1 MVSNVYL
8 HFFRQNKLC
17 FQTIPGIGSRNF
29 KNFALFAN
37 SVVFIMVSN
46 VYLHFFD
53 ESRLLV
59 DVVRGGVGS
68 YGIVRGSAV
77 WYRILQ
83 SGTEWYGMLRSGT
96 C

>member
-1 MVSNVYL
+1 
-8 HFFRQNKLC
+8 
-17 FQTIPGIGSRNF
+17 
-29 KNFALFAN
+29 
-37 SVVFIMVSN
+37 MVSN

-68 YGIVRGSAV
+68 YGIVRRSAV